1 MNKIK
6 FFAEA
11 IIVAGGFI
19 IFGIPGIAVM
29 AVAVII
35 GVIGFSIILPFFGIF
50 PIFEEMIR
58 TFDKID
64 PYKDVNPFAN
74 TDETTNQGGE
84 KPICN
89 IPPRSKKPC
98 EGR

>member
-35 GVIGFSIILPFFGIF
+35 GAIGFSILLLFFGVF
-50 PIFEEMIR
+50 PIFAEMIR
-58 TFDKID
+58 TFEKID
-64 PYKDVNPFAN
+64 PYKDANPFTNAN
-74 TDETTNQGGE
+74 ETTNQGVENPIYDIPQKEE
-84 KPICN
+84 KL
-89 IPPRSKKPC
+89 
-98 EGR
+98 